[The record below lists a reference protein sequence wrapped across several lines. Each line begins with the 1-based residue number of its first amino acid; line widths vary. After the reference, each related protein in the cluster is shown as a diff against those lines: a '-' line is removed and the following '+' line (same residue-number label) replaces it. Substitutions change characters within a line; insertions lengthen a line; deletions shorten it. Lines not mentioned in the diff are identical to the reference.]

1 MLVRKLLKEIALW
14 SIPFF
19 ILLSFLFFTKVIKK
33 DFIYAHYL
41 FGTGK
46 PPYNWINDYTSYLK
60 KILHFIKNDNKSYLP
75 KVSLF
80 MSPREIILSDVPNT
94 VKEWQRGKLFIT

>member
-14 SIPFF
+14 SIPFLF
-19 ILLSFLFFTKVIKK
+19 YFLFLFSIKVIKK

-46 PPYNWINDYTSYLK
+46 PPYNWINDYTVIPLK
-60 KILHFIKNDNKSYLP
+60 NFTFH
-75 KVSLF
+75 
-80 MSPREIILSDVPNT
+80 
-94 VKEWQRGKLFIT
+94 